1 MNMKK
6 RLLILAGGMASR
18 MKKAM
23 AEGGNDLDPNL
34 VAQANSVTKGMI
46 QVGKNGK
53 TLIDYQLY
61 NAHLAGIEEVMLLLH
76 PMDEVSQRYCE
87 SLMERDACWG
97 MNIVFARQ
105 QIAADR
111 EKPSGTA
118 DAVYQALMQHEAWQS
133 GRVIVCNSDN
143 LYSVNALKILW
154 DSSESQA
161 LISYHRDS
169 LLYPAER
176 ISAFALIRT
185 DANGYL
191 LEIIEKPTQQQAD
204 DLMALIGR
212 LGVSMNIFVFEA
224 KVFLPFL
231 AQTPFHPV
239 RNEKELP
246 TSVAMYG
253 EGTGKGFYAIPLAEN
268 VPDLTSKEDIVVM
281 QKYLEETYGEF

>member
-1 MNMKK
+1 MKK

-18 MKKAM
+18 MKKALN
-23 AEGGNDLDPNL
+23 EGSDLDPNL

-76 PMDEVSQRYCE
+76 PTDQVTQAYCE
-87 SLMERDACWG
+87 ELMSRDACWG
-97 MNIVFARQ
+97 MKIVFARQ
-105 QIAADR
+105 QIPADR
-111 EKPSGTA
+111 EKPAGTA
-118 DAVYQALMQHEAWQS
+118 DAVYQALMQHADWQQ

-143 LYSVNALKILW
+143 LYSVNALKTLW
-154 DSSESQA
+154 STEHTQA

-185 DANGYL
+185 DAAGYL
-191 LEIIEKPTQQQAD
+191 LEIIEKPTAQQAEE
-204 DLMALIGR
+204 LMAQQGR

-224 KVFLPFL
+224 STFLPYL
-231 AQTPFHPV
+231 AKTPFHPI

-246 TSVAMYG
+246 TSVALFG
-253 EGTGKGFYAIPLAEN
+253 EGEGQGFFAIPLAEN

-281 QKYLEETYGEF
+281 QKYLEDTYGDF

>member
-1 MNMKK
+1 
-6 RLLILAGGMASR
+6 MASR

-23 AEGGNDLDPNL
+23 AEGASDLDPTL

-76 PMDEVSQRYCE
+76 PTDTVSQEYCE
-87 SLMERDACWG
+87 SLMAKDACWG
-97 MNIVFARQ
+97 MQIVFARQ
-105 QIAADR
+105 QIPADR
-111 EKPSGTA
+111 EKPAGTA
-118 DAVYQALMQHEAWQS
+118 DAVYQALMQHADWQT

-143 LYSVNALKILW
+143 LYSVNALKTLW
-154 DSSESQA
+154 ASPEPNA

-185 DANGYL
+185 DAEGYL
-191 LEIIEKPTQQQAD
+191 LEIIEKPTAEQAAE
-204 DLMALIGR
+204 LMAKIGR
-212 LGVSMNIFVFEA
+212 LGVSMNVFVFEA
-224 KVFLPFL
+224 SAFLPYL
-231 AQTPFHPV
+231 AKTPFHAV

-246 TSVAMYG
+246 TSVVMFG
-253 EGTGKGFYAIPLAEN
+253 EGEGRGFYTIPLAEN
-268 VPDLTSKEDIVVM
+268 VPDLTSKEDILVM
-281 QKYLEETYGEF
+281 KQYLEETYGEF

>member
-1 MNMKK
+1 MKK

-23 AEGGNDLDPNL
+23 AEGASDLDPNL

-76 PMDEVSQRYCE
+76 PTDTVSQEYCE
-87 SLMERDACWG
+87 SLMAKDACWG
-97 MNIVFARQ
+97 MKIVFARQ

-111 EKPSGTA
+111 EKPAGTA
-118 DAVYQALMQHEAWQS
+118 DAVYQALMQHADWQT

-143 LYSVNALKILW
+143 LYSVHALKTLW
-154 DSSESQA
+154 ASPEPNA

-185 DANGYL
+185 DADGYL
-191 LEIIEKPTQQQAD
+191 LEIIEKPTAEQAAE
-204 DLMALIGR
+204 LMAKIGR
-212 LGVSMNIFVFEA
+212 LGVSMNVFVFEA
-224 KVFLPFL
+224 STFLPYL
-231 AQTPFHPV
+231 AKTPFHPV

-246 TSVAMYG
+246 TSVVMFG
-253 EGTGKGFYAIPLAEN
+253 EGEGRGFFAIPLAEN
-268 VPDLTSKEDIVVM
+268 VPDLTSKEDILVM
-281 QKYLEETYGEF
+281 KQYLEDTYGDF

>member
-1 MNMKK
+1 MKK

-18 MKKAM
+18 MKKALG
-23 AEGGNDLDPNL
+23 EGNGLDANL
-34 VAQANSVTKGMI
+34 VAQANSLTKGMI

-76 PMDEVSQRYCE
+76 PSDQVTQSYCE
-87 SLMERDACWG
+87 SLMSADDCWG
-97 MNIVFARQ
+97 LKIVFSRQ
-105 QIAADR
+105 LIPADR

-118 DAVYQALMQHEAWQS
+118 DAVYQALTQHDDWKE

-143 LYSVNALKILW
+143 LYTVNALKTLW
-154 DSSESQA
+154 ASEHSEA

-185 DANGYL
+185 DAAGFL
-191 LEIIEKPTQQQAD
+191 LEIIEKPTAQQAD
-204 DLMALIGR
+204 ELKAQIGR

-224 KVFLPFL
+224 SAFLPYL
-231 AQTPFHPV
+231 AKTPFHPI

-246 TSVAMYG
+246 TSVALYG
-253 EGTGKGFYAIPLAEN
+253 EGTGRGFFAIPLEEN
-268 VPDLTSKEDIVVM
+268 VPDLTSKEDILVM

>member
-1 MNMKK
+1 MKK

-18 MKKAM
+18 MKKAL
-23 AEGGNDLDPNL
+23 AEENSDLDPKL
-34 VAQANSVTKGMI
+34 VAQANAVTKGMI

-76 PMDEVSQRYCE
+76 PTDNVSQEYCE
-87 SLMERDACWG
+87 SLMAKDATWG
-97 MNIVFARQ
+97 MKIVFARQ

-111 EKPSGTA
+111 EKPAGTA
-118 DAVYQALMQHEAWQS
+118 DAVYQALSQHADWQK

-143 LYSVNALKILW
+143 LYSVNALKTLW
-154 DSSESQA
+154 ASEVPQA

-185 DANGYL
+185 DGEGYL
-191 LEIIEKPTQQQAD
+191 LEIIEKPTKEQAD
-204 DLMALIGR
+204 ELMAKQGR
-212 LGVSMNIFVFEA
+212 LGVSMNVFVFEA
-224 KVFLPFL
+224 STFLPYL
-231 AQTPFHPV
+231 AKTPFHPV

-246 TSVAMYG
+246 TSVVMFG
-253 EGTGKGFYAIPLAEN
+253 EGEGKGFFAIPLAEN
-268 VPDLTSKEDIVVM
+268 VPDLTSKEDILVM
-281 QKYLEETYGEF
+281 QKYLEETYGDF

>member
-1 MNMKK
+1 MKK

-18 MKKAM
+18 MKKALS
-23 AEGGNDLDPNL
+23 EGSDLDPNL

-46 QVGKNGK
+46 QVGRNGK

-76 PMDEVSQRYCE
+76 PTDQVTQQYCE
-87 SLMERDACWG
+87 SLMEKDATWG
-97 MNIVFARQ
+97 MKIVFSRQ
-105 QIAADR
+105 IIPSDR
-111 EKPSGTA
+111 EKPAGTA
-118 DAVYQALMQHEAWQS
+118 DAVYQALMQHADWQK

-143 LYSVNALKILW
+143 LYSVNALKTLW
-154 DSSESQA
+154 ASNHSEA

-185 DANGYL
+185 DAEGYL
-191 LEIIEKPTQQQAD
+191 LEIIEKPTAEQAEE
-204 DLMALIGR
+204 LKAQIGR

-224 KVFLPFL
+224 SAFLPYL
-231 AQTPFHPV
+231 KNTPFHPV

-246 TSVAMYG
+246 TSVALYG
-253 EGTGKGFYAIPLAEN
+253 EGTGRGFFAIPLSEN
-268 VPDLTSKEDIVVM
+268 VPDLTSKEDILIM
-281 QKYLEETYGEF
+281 QKYLEDTYGDF

>member
-1 MNMKK
+1 MKK

-18 MKKAM
+18 MKKAL
-23 AEGGNDLDPNL
+23 AEENSDLDPKL
-34 VAQANSVTKGMI
+34 VAQANAVTKGMI

-76 PMDEVSQRYCE
+76 PTDNVSQEYCE
-87 SLMERDACWG
+87 SLMAKDATWG
-97 MNIVFARQ
+97 MKIVFARQ

-111 EKPSGTA
+111 EKPAGTA
-118 DAVYQALMQHEAWQS
+118 DAVYQALSQHGDWQT

-143 LYSVNALKILW
+143 LYSVNALKTLW
-154 DSSESQA
+154 ASEVPQA

-185 DANGYL
+185 DAEGYL
-191 LEIIEKPTQQQAD
+191 LEIIEKPTKEQAEE
-204 DLMALIGR
+204 LMAKQGR
-212 LGVSMNIFVFEA
+212 LGVSMNVFVFEA
-224 KVFLPFL
+224 STFLPYL
-231 AQTPFHPV
+231 AKTPFHPV

-246 TSVAMYG
+246 TSVVMFG
-253 EGTGKGFYAIPLAEN
+253 EGEGKGFFAIPLAEN
-268 VPDLTSKEDIVVM
+268 VPDLTSKEDILVM
-281 QKYLEETYGEF
+281 QKYLEETYGDF

>member
-1 MNMKK
+1 MKK

-18 MKKAM
+18 MKKAL
-23 AEGGNDLDPNL
+23 AEENSDLDPKL
-34 VAQANSVTKGMI
+34 VAQANAVTKGMI

-76 PMDEVSQRYCE
+76 PTDTVSQEYCE
-87 SLMERDACWG
+87 SLMAKDATWG
-97 MNIVFARQ
+97 MKIVFARQ

-111 EKPSGTA
+111 EKPAGTA
-118 DAVYQALMQHEAWQS
+118 DAVYQALSQHSDWQT

-143 LYSVNALKILW
+143 LYSVNALKTLW
-154 DSSESQA
+154 ASEVPQA

-185 DANGYL
+185 DEEGYL
-191 LEIIEKPTQQQAD
+191 LEIIEKPTKEQAD
-204 DLMALIGR
+204 ELMAKQGR
-212 LGVSMNIFVFEA
+212 LGVSMNVFVFEA
-224 KVFLPFL
+224 STFLPYL
-231 AQTPFHPV
+231 AKTPFHPV

-246 TSVAMYG
+246 TSVVMFG
-253 EGTGKGFYAIPLAEN
+253 EGEGKGFFAIPLAEN
-268 VPDLTSKEDIVVM
+268 VPDLTSKEDILVM
-281 QKYLEETYGEF
+281 QKYLEETYGDF

>member
-1 MNMKK
+1 
-6 RLLILAGGMASR
+6 MASR

-23 AEGGNDLDPNL
+23 AEGASDLDPNL

-46 QVGKNGK
+46 QVGTNGK

-76 PMDEVSQRYCE
+76 PTDTVSQEYCE
-87 SLMERDACWG
+87 GLMAKDACWG
-97 MNIVFARQ
+97 MKIVFARQ
-105 QIAADR
+105 QISADR
-111 EKPSGTA
+111 EKPAGTA
-118 DAVYQALMQHEAWQS
+118 DAVYQALMQHADWQT

-143 LYSVNALKILW
+143 LYSVNALKTLW
-154 DSSESQA
+154 ASPEPNA

-185 DANGYL
+185 DTDGYL
-191 LEIIEKPTQQQAD
+191 LEIIEKPTAEQAAE
-204 DLMALIGR
+204 LMAKIGR

-224 KVFLPFL
+224 STFLPYL
-231 AQTPFHPV
+231 AKTPFHAV

-246 TSVAMYG
+246 TSVVMFG
-253 EGTGKGFYAIPLAEN
+253 EGEGCGFYTIPLAEN
-268 VPDLTSKEDIVVM
+268 VPDLTSKEDILVM
-281 QKYLEETYGEF
+281 KQYLEETYGEF

>member
-1 MNMKK
+1 MKK

-18 MKKAM
+18 MKKAL
-23 AEGGNDLDPNL
+23 AEENSDLDPKL
-34 VAQANSVTKGMI
+34 VAQANAVTKGMI

-76 PMDEVSQRYCE
+76 PTDHVSQEYCE
-87 SLMERDACWG
+87 SLMAKDATWG
-97 MNIVFARQ
+97 MTIVFARQ

-111 EKPSGTA
+111 EKPAGTA
-118 DAVYQALMQHEAWQS
+118 DAVYQALSQHADWQK

-143 LYSVNALKILW
+143 LYSVNALKTLW
-154 DSSESQA
+154 ASEVPQA

-185 DANGYL
+185 DEEGYL
-191 LEIIEKPTQQQAD
+191 LEIIEKPTKEQAD
-204 DLMALIGR
+204 ELMAKQGR
-212 LGVSMNIFVFEA
+212 LGVSMNVFVFEA
-224 KVFLPFL
+224 STFLPYL
-231 AQTPFHPV
+231 AKTPFHPV

-246 TSVAMYG
+246 TSVVMFG
-253 EGTGKGFYAIPLAEN
+253 EGEGKGFFAIPLAEN
-268 VPDLTSKEDIVVM
+268 VPDLTSKEDILVM
-281 QKYLEETYGEF
+281 QKYLEETYGDF

>member
-1 MNMKK
+1 MKK

-18 MKKAM
+18 MKKAL
-23 AEGGNDLDPNL
+23 AEENSDLDPKL
-34 VAQANSVTKGMI
+34 VAQANAVTKGMI

-76 PMDEVSQRYCE
+76 PTDSVSQEYCE
-87 SLMERDACWG
+87 SLMAKDATWG
-97 MNIVFARQ
+97 MKIVFARQ

-111 EKPSGTA
+111 EKPAGTA
-118 DAVYQALMQHEAWQS
+118 DAVYQALSQHTDWQT

-143 LYSVNALKILW
+143 LYSVNALKTLW
-154 DSSESQA
+154 ASEVPQA

-185 DANGYL
+185 DEEGYL
-191 LEIIEKPTQQQAD
+191 LEIIEKPTKEQAD
-204 DLMALIGR
+204 ELMAKQGR
-212 LGVSMNIFVFEA
+212 LGVSMNVFVFEA
-224 KVFLPFL
+224 STFLPYL
-231 AQTPFHPV
+231 AKTPFHPV

-246 TSVAMYG
+246 TSVVMFG
-253 EGTGKGFYAIPLAEN
+253 EGEGKGFFAIPLAEN
-268 VPDLTSKEDIVVM
+268 VPDLTSKEDILVM
-281 QKYLEETYGEF
+281 QKYLEETYGDF